1 MVKKLNAQQ
10 IEQYWED
17 GFTVIDKALPTS
29 LLDKMLRLTD
39 KIVEDAKGLTE
50 SNECYDLEETHSS
63 HKPRVRRL
71 KSPFKYWSLFN
82 EFLRSDVDLSP
93 VEQIIGPNVRLY
105 NNKINMKALGYGAA
119 VEWHSD

>member
-1 MVKKLNAQQ
+1 MVKKLNTRQ
-10 IEQYWED
+10 IEQHWED
-17 GFTVIDKALPTS
+17 GFTIIDRASPTS

-71 KSPFKYWSLFN
+71 KSPFKYWTLFN
-82 EFLRSDVDLSP
+82 EFLRSDVALNP
-93 VEQIIGPNVRLY
+93 VEPVSYTHLTLPT
-105 NNKINMKALGYGAA
+105 INW
-119 VEWHSD
+119 V